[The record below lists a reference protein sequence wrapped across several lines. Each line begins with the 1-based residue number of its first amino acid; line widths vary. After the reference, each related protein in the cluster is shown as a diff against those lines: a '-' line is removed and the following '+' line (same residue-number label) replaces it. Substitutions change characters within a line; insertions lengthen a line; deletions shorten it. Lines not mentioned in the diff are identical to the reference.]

1 MEPRKG
7 DRRAPPVIGL
17 AGARSGAAGP
27 LRRFA
32 PLRILQTAVSQP
44 QRSPARRNSRCVA
57 LQSWWGLLGVV
68 IASGGV

>member
-7 DRRAPPVIGL
+7 DRRARPVIGL

-27 LRRFA
+27 LRRYA

-44 QRSPARRNSRCVA
+44 QPRRLDETHAASPFNPGKGWAWS
-57 LQSWWGLLGVV
+57 
-68 IASGGV
+68 